1 MKNIKCEVLIASAIL
16 LLVISVPFLQVQMVV
31 AKKHHSD
38 EESSDVS
45 SDDQSSDQSSSDQSS
60 SPSLTDKICRVL
72 NSGGGVALIPLL
84 HAAGIATGGTL
95 NAAVAAATALC
106 AARG

>member
-1 MKNIKCEVLIASAIL
+1 MIV
-16 LLVISVPFLQVQMVV
+16 LLVALIPVLQPQTV
-31 AKKHHSD
+31 AARRHHD
-38 EESSDVS
+38 DESSG
-45 SDDQSSDQSSSDQSS
+45 DQSSG
-60 SPSLTDKICRVL
+60 PSLTDKICRVL

>member
-1 MKNIKCEVLIASAIL
+1 MEIGIERTVRE
-16 LLVISVPFLQVQMVV
+16 Q
-31 AKKHHSD
+31 
-38 EESSDVS
+38 SSG
-45 SDDQSSDQSSSDQSS
+45 DQSSGDQSSRS
-60 SPSLTDKICRVL
+60 SLTDKICRAL
-72 NSGGGVALIPLL
+72 NSGAGVALIPLL

>member
-1 MKNIKCEVLIASAIL
+1 MSII
-16 LLVISVPFLQVQMVV
+16 FHHY
-31 AKKHHSD
+31 KKLM
-38 EESSDVS
+38 EIGIERTVREQSSG
-45 SDDQSSDQSSSDQSS
+45 DQSSGDQSSRS
-60 SPSLTDKICRVL
+60 SLTDKICRAL
-72 NSGGGVALIPLL
+72 NSGAGVALISLL

>member
-1 MKNIKCEVLIASAIL
+1 MFMSIT
-16 LLVISVPFLQVQMVV
+16 FHHY
-31 AKKHHSD
+31 KKLM
-38 EESSDVS
+38 EIGIERTVREQSSG
-45 SDDQSSDQSSSDQSS
+45 DQSSRS
-60 SPSLTDKICRVL
+60 SLTDKICRAL
-72 NSGGGVALIPLL
+72 NSGAGVALIPLL